1 MSQKG
6 FCLVWELRPC
16 LGRNTNWFSLLTI
29 LFPQRVHDLEDLKDQ
44 TVLSQVVADLEY
56 EGDLLQWLLKLID
69 RVEIIEKYLLRFL
82 LGLHQSTVWEI
93 NLTTPQSGVRDGDQT
108 TQLRAGRSDEKSL
121 DVLNKDF
128 LSLGKIWIP
137 KDDKVRYN
145 SLQWQGFNNKTVQAR
160 AYLQT
165 VQCFP
170 HQHTT
175 TTHAVMFIKGKCQN
189 RNKKKCYNI

>member
-6 FCLVWELRPC
+6 LCLVWELRPC

-44 TVLSQVVADLEY
+44 AVLSQVVADLEY

-108 TQLRAGRSDEKSL
+108 TQLWAGRSDEKSL

-145 SLQWQGFNNKTVQAR
+145 SLQWQGFNNKTVQTI
-160 AYLQT
+160 YKLFS
-165 VQCFP
+165 VS
-170 HQHTT
+170 H
-175 TTHAVMFIKGKCQN
+175 I
-189 RNKKKCYNI
+189 NIPPPPTR